1 MRAALSRTGI
11 PLRTMSRATARP
23 AAAAVSTQCNRA
35 NALVSSTRRSLSVK
49 IDKSPGQKGKLTGY
63 WTSRLPQELVAA
75 MSRGDGDG
83 DIRTMMREAAEEGK
97 AAAAAAAA
105 AVDGDVDDAAK
116 RDAVKAASRDLDR

>member
-1 MRAALSRTGI
+1 
-11 PLRTMSRATARP
+11 
-23 AAAAVSTQCNRA
+23 
-35 NALVSSTRRSLSVK
+35 VK

-105 AVDGDVDDAAK
+105 AADGDADADEAAK